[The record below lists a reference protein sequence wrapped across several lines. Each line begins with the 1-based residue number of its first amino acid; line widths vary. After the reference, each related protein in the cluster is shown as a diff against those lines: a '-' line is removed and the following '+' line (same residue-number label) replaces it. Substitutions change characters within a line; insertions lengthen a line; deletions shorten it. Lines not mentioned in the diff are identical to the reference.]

1 MTQTEYEQKKRECW
15 EYVSKTILTIGGSKE
30 KRAFDYAFDRGYA
43 LGKLQASCGQVKET
57 ISQEEIE
64 CAAEEFADKI
74 KIPASLSGAL
84 VPFINGLAHDSYLQ
98 GALDFLGK
106 QEKDAEGEEML
117 MVSRKKVQEKWQRAY
132 EQEAK
137 YSESEQ
143 NPTTREELYYNRGI
157 LSILDILFGSKCLPD
172 NVDSLGGNVD
182 SLEPRFKAGDVAVI
196 SSEFKHPL
204 LEQGGA
210 IVTILSYH
218 PNGDFY
224 SCAIAPNVGIDV
236 DAKYLEPYTEPK
248 ENIAES
254 RKTSQNCDK
263 EFDNILKD
271 SFSKE
276 RRLNI
281 AAMMAQAI
289 LTRID
294 DTPQVIADAAF
305 RHADALIAE
314 SEKGGSHV

>member
-1 MTQTEYEQKKRECW
+1 MDRTIQDLAWTCLPKEFKEEVKFEYYRVATKAQKD
-15 EYVSKTILTIGGSKE
+15 EYDLGFLHAHEGMFGIHNLTS
-30 KRAFDYAFDRGYA
+30 
-43 LGKLQASCGQVKET
+43 
-57 ISQEEIE
+57 
-64 CAAEEFADKI
+64 
-74 KIPASLSGAL
+74 
-84 VPFINGLAHDSYLQ
+84 
-98 GALDFLGK
+98 
-106 QEKDAEGEEML
+106 DAEGEEML
-117 MVSRKKVQEKWQRAY
+117 MVSRKKVQELY
-132 EQEAK
+132 AK
-137 YSESEQ
+137 FQHSFDNVVSDNLIGHY
-143 NPTTREELYYNRGI
+143 TAKMGVLKA
-157 LSILDILFGSKCLPD
+157 LFGSKCLPENVATSEP
-172 NVDSLGGNVD
+172 NVDSLHANVD

-196 SSEFKHPL
+196 ASEFKHPL

-248 ENIAES
+248 ENITES
-254 RKTSQNCDK
+254 RKTSQNRDK
-263 EFDNILKD
+263 QFDTILKD
-271 SFSKE
+271 GFTKE

-281 AAMMAQAI
+281 AVMMAQAI

-314 SEKGGSHV
+314 SEKGDTK